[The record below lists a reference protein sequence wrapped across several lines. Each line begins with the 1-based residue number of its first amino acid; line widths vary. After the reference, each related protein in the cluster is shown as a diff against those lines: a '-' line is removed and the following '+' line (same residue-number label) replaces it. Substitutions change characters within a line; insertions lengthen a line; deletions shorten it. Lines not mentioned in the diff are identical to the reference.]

1 MGGQMVNQ
9 NVASDIFINVGV
21 ESWSLIKTP
30 SQINQNMKIKTR
42 KKTKAENIK
51 DVAWFHHDSRVK
63 QLK

>member
-42 KKTKAENIK
+42 KK
-51 DVAWFHHDSRVK
+51 K
-63 QLK
+63 QRQKYKRCCLISSWQPSQTA